1 MVRWVC
7 LGVRINGFASDR
19 APMRALI
26 DQLGD
31 LGSATSYGALAAGTD
46 ILSRDS
52 DRPRRSRSARR
63 NL

>member
-7 LGVRINGFASDR
+7 LGVGINNFASDR

-31 LGSATSYGALAAGTD
+31 LGP
-46 ILSRDS
+46 SR
-52 DRPRRSRSARR
+52 RTAR
-63 NL
+63 